1 MSTEPQNDRRH
12 PTQARWAHADFELA
26 SALKDA
32 TEPVDAQEASLALYR
47 TVPWRRS
54 AALLGAAFIAIALG
68 AWAFVAWVYPPELVR
83 VAMIHEHREATL
95 RGDFQPDKEPMLAAI
110 GVPPGTTLP
119 GLLQLQRPCDID
131 GRMAYHLTT
140 FLEKGGGMVTILA
153 FEHPVADLPAA
164 GQGQWMGRYW
174 RFAKGLKGRTV
185 LLLADNPQV
194 LAETEHLLRQ
204 EQGSLSRPAPKTT

>member
-1 MSTEPQNDRRH
+1 MSTDLPNDRRQAA
-12 PTQARWAHADFELA
+12 QARWAHVDFKLA

-32 TEPVDAQEASLALYR
+32 TEPGHAHEAARALYR
-47 TVPWRRS
+47 AVPWRRS
-54 AALLGAAFIAIALG
+54 AALLGAGLLAITLG

-95 RGDFQPDKEPMLAAI
+95 RGDFQPDKGAMLAAI

-153 FEHPVADLPAA
+153 FEHPVVDLPAT

-194 LAETEHLLRQ
+194 LAETERLLRQ
-204 EQGSLSRPAPKTT
+204 G